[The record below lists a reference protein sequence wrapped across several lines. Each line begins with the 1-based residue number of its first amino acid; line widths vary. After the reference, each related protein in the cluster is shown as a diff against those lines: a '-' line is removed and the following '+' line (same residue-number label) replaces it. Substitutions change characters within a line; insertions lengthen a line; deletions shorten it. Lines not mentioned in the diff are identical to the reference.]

1 MRGWSDMT
9 VERGGEATRHLAVAT
24 TDVRTLRAVCTEC
37 GAHAAVVTAGAS
49 RTGACSVCGSES
61 LSVLTKHEPPPRRFA
76 V

>member
-9 VERGGEATRHLAVAT
+9 VERGTETIRHLGIAPE
-24 TDVRTLRAVCTEC
+24 VRTLRAVCTEC
-37 GAHAAVVTAGAS
+37 GAHAAVVTAGTS

-61 LSVLTKHEPPPRRFA
+61 LRVLEKHEPPPRRWA